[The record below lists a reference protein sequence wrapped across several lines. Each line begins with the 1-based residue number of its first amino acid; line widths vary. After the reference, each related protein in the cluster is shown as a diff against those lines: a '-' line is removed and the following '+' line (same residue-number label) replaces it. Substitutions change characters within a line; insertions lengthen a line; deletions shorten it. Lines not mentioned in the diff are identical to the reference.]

1 MKSDDRTATAF
12 RAYAAIRLAFATAV
26 ILLCVLTVLGNKIEL
41 NCIPLTKHNIFLK
54 NLEYSFIQQ

>member
-41 NCIPLTKHNIFLK
+41 HSLNNITFLK
-54 NLEYSFIQQ
+54 KH